1 MRDNRRLTLDSETS
15 LMRGV
20 VVDTNDPEKRGRVR
34 VRIPTLHGIPNESTS
49 WIDNEFLPW
58 ALPGNLAGAGNDV
71 GQRLVP
77 LKGTRV
83 FVMFEDGSTS
93 TPVYLGGIPLN
104 IGEPKLYND
113 EANNVFGNN
122 GSVITT
128 NDMIEDFD
136 ENSSPSAQGVVFKS
150 LKGFTIYFD
159 DTDGKEV
166 VKIYDQAGQ
175 SFIMESLEPI
185 TEKRS
190 KSKTKIPSSR
200 IRITH
205 SSGINIELN
214 NKTVILKNNNS
225 ILEVDPE
232 SGFTFLVP
240 SDFDLELPQ

>member
-1 MRDNRRLTLDSETS
+1 MQNNRRLTLDTETS

-20 VVDTNDPEKRGRVR
+20 VVNTNDPEKRGRIK

-49 WIDNEFLPW
+49 WLDDEFLPW
-58 ALPGNLAGAGNDV
+58 AVPGNLSGAGNDI

-83 FVMFEDGSTS
+83 FIMFEDGSTS

-122 GSVITT
+122 GTVITT

-136 ENSSPSAQGVVFKS
+136 EDSSPSAQGIVFKS

-159 DTDGKEV
+159 DTDGKET

-190 KSKTKIPSSR
+190 ASRATVQNSR

-205 SSGINIELN
+205 SSGINIVLD
-214 NKTVILKNNNS
+214 KDTIKLKNNNS
-225 ILEVDPE
+225 TLEIDADL
-232 SGFTFLVP
+232 GFTFHVP
-240 SDFDLELPQ
+240 SEFDVE